1 MAALASA
8 TIAGTLNS
16 DQGLGSSVNF
26 SVKDALWLFCS
37 KMGCACDPHLEFQK
51 QPSQS
56 VEGNAV
62 VNSSPKVFLDEK
74 QSIKK

>member
-8 TIAGTLNS
+8 TTAGILNG

-37 KMGCACDPHLEFQK
+37 KMGCACDPNLEFHK
-51 QPSQS
+51 QASQS
-56 VEGNAV
+56 VQGSAV
-62 VNSSPKVFLDEK
+62 VNSSPKVFLDPK
-74 QSIKK
+74 QRIKK